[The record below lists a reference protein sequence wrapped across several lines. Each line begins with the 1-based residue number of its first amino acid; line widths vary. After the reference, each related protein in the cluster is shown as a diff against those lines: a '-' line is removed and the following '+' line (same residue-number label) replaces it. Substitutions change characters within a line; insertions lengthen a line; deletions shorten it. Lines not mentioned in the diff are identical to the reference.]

1 LRKIAVISII
11 TILYGCGTI
20 TPGHDTTQTS
30 NWKIHQASIFS
41 HNRWQAVAKMSVQ
54 SPQYSGSVRLD
65 WKQLDE
71 NFSIILA
78 GPLGLQNILMTGDS
92 DEAVIHYKGKR
103 KVGSPNL
110 LIKEIIGIPLQISAL
125 AYWLRGIPSPN
136 LIQTNLLIH
145 PEGQAHKFEQAGWSL
160 EFDKYKPTPF
170 GSMPKKIL
178 GSNKERS
185 FKLIISQ
192 WSKIKI

>member
-1 LRKIAVISII
+1 MRKIAVISII

>member
-92 DEAVIHYKGKR
+92 DEAVIHYKGKS

>member
-1 LRKIAVISII
+1 MRKLAVISII
-11 TILYGCGTI
+11 TVLYGCGTI
-20 TPGHDTTQTS
+20 TPGHDITQTS
-30 NWKIHQASIFS
+30 NWKIHQASIFP
-41 HNRWQAVAKMSVQ
+41 HNRWQAVAKISVQ
-54 SPQYSGSVRLD
+54 SPQYSGSVRLN
-65 WKQLDE
+65 WKQLDD
-71 NFSIILA
+71 NFSIILT

-92 DEAVIHYKGKR
+92 DEAVIHYKGKS
-103 KVGSPNL
+103 KVGSPDG
-110 LIKEIIGIPLQISAL
+110 LIKEIIGIPLQINAL

-145 PEGQAHKFEQAGWSL
+145 PEGRAHKFEQAGWSL

>member
-1 LRKIAVISII
+1 
-11 TILYGCGTI
+11 
-20 TPGHDTTQTS
+20 
-30 NWKIHQASIFS
+30 
-41 HNRWQAVAKMSVQ
+41 MSVQ
-54 SPQYSGSVRLD
+54 SPQYSGSVRLN

-92 DEAVIHYKGKR
+92 DEAVIHYKGKS

>member
-20 TPGHDTTQTS
+20 TPRNDTTQTS
-30 NWKIHQASIFS
+30 NWKIHQASIFPHS
-41 HNRWQAVAKMSVQ
+41 KWQAVAKISVQ
-54 SPQYSGSVRLD
+54 SPKYSGSVRLN

-71 NFSIILA
+71 NFSIILT
-78 GPLGLQNILMTGDS
+78 GPLGLQNMLMTGDS
-92 DEAVIHYKGKR
+92 DEAVIHYQGKT
-103 KVGSPNL
+103 KVGSPNK
-110 LIKEIIGIPLQISAL
+110 LIKEIIGIPFQINAL
-125 AYWLRGIPSPN
+125 AYWLRGIPYPN
-136 LIQTNLLIH
+136 LIQTNLLIY

-160 EFDKYKPTPF
+160 EFDKYKQTPL
-170 GSMPKKIL
+170 GNMPRKIL
-178 GSNKERS
+178 GSKKGQS

>member
-92 DEAVIHYKGKR
+92 DEAVIHYKGKS

-136 LIQTNLLIH
+136 LIQTNLLIN